1 MSKILPKIKTIC
13 RPIYKTIDVL
23 GFEEMIF
30 SQSFLDLYKKNPNEN
45 QFLSSDVKKILKIMA
60 MEQGLYTKVVMV
72 CRKGFYYKKKIIIP
86 RNITYRG
93 SLQDQN
99 SGSILIMSG

>member
-30 SQSFLDLYKKNPNEN
+30 SQSFLDLYFKNPNET
-45 QFLSSDVKKILKIMA
+45 QFLSSDVKIVVKICYLKRVICTSSHD
-60 MEQGLYTKVVMV
+60 LS
-72 CRKGFYYKKKIIIP
+72 KGF
-86 RNITYRG
+86 G
-93 SLQDQN
+93 
-99 SGSILIMSG
+99 